1 MRFKVGQPL
10 KSDGKDLS
18 SSTSFKANEISL
30 EVLVVTRTKK
40 ILELFSRGLNDSENC
55 IGYHGTSV
63 EAINYL
69 LKNGCL
75 PGRRDSETE
84 NKSLPQKG
92 DFYFMPIR
100 EHLLGLQEFKREE
113 TQDPTKYAENY
124 AHFIS
129 AGDYFLTNL
138 NLDIE
143 NQEYISFSRRFLFDD
158 DPEAEEF
165 FLSKGF
171 SKQLLDS
178 AAREAKKR
186 KGVIIGIHKNALD
199 KYVPKY
205 GDGGDDL
212 RFSLPSEGLSYEYLS
227 GIEPLGQEE
236 WDYFIKI
243 KESSL

>member
-1 MRFKVGQPL
+1 MRFKVEPPQ
-10 KSDGKDLS
+10 KSDIKDPS
-18 SSTSFKANEISL
+18 SGTSFKANEVNPNVL
-30 EVLVVTRTKK
+30 ETTRLKK
-40 ILELFSRGLNDSENC
+40 ILELFAKGLDDSENC
-55 IGYHGTSV
+55 IGYHGTST

-69 LKNGCL
+69 LKNGYL
-75 PGRRDSETE
+75 AGRRDCEAKDK
-84 NKSLPQKG
+84 NLPQKG

-100 EHLLGLQEFKREE
+100 EHLSAFQEFKREE
-113 TQDPTKYAENY
+113 DKDPIKYAENY

-138 NLDIE
+138 NLDIT

-178 AAREAKKR
+178 VAREAQKR

-199 KYVPKY
+199 KHVPTY

-243 KESSL
+243 KESSQ